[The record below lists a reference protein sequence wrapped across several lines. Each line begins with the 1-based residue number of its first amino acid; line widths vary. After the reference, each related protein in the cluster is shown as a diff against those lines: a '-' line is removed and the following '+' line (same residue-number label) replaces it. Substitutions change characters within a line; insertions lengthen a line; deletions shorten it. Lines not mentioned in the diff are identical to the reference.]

1 MPADIPSFRALYGDF
16 LHYAGSDAYHEVLL
30 PWLPK
35 AQEAMTV
42 LRRYGSLEALQ
53 WRKDTPDDL
62 CSGGDTSYYSCLERL
77 YALSR
82 ISDLLLLPFE
92 PVLPPPPVEPPHD
105 DPWLLDA
112 KISAEQRHEWWTALG
127 MTLIDETLPFHPFYH
142 EIVTVEQADDPQEPI
157 SLTGTLW
164 IGFTLGQMMFCR
176 AGVSVRGGRDHIV
189 KEIAET
195 SRSYWTYQRNN
206 RRARD
211 LSHGWGHNSQWST
224 DFRRDY
230 VAEDAYH
237 YNVDGEHPLIETD
250 GAGGSERGWGE
261 LSVDSSIEL
270 MSNRCFVRTTE
281 HLYDEALY
289 TAFYSEPRTS

>member
-1 MPADIPSFRALYGDF
+1 MPADFPSFRMLFHELAPC
-16 LHYAGSDAYHEVLL
+16 AEDAYHKVLL
-30 PWLPK
+30 PWIPK
-35 AQEAMTV
+35 AREAMSV
-42 LRRYGSLEALQ
+42 LGRYGGLEAIH

-82 ISDLLLLPFE
+82 VSDLLLTPFE
-92 PVLPPPPVEPPHD
+92 PVPREALAVGYDENWQPSAV
-105 DPWLLDA
+105 
-112 KISAEQRHEWWTALG
+112 ISAEERQAWWTALG
-127 MTLIDETLPFHPFYH
+127 MTPIDETRAFHPFYH

-157 SLTGTLW
+157 ALTGTLW
-164 IGFTLGQMMFCR
+164 TGFMLGKLMFCR
-176 AGVSVRGGRDHIV
+176 AGVSVRGGRAHIV

-195 SRSYWTYQRNN
+195 SRIYWTFLRNN
-206 RRARD
+206 RQAVD

-230 VAEDAYH
+230 AAEDAYH

-289 TAFYSEPRTS
+289 SAFYSEPRTS